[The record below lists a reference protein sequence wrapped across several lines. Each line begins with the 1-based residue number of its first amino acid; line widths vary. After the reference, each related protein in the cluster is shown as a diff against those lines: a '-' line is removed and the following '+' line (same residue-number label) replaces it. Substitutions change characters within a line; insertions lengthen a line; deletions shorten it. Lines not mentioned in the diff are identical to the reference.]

1 MLKTAGFQLGTMQLR
16 LIKKFGQEVSVFGA
30 NVIVYDSELNLVLN
44 FNGGKFVSDYE
55 AIVACAK
62 HLLDLQSCKIE
73 EFGKFGQILAS
84 PLRINGETAAV
95 ILVDCDAISGPSN
108 HNNQASYPK
117 FMRQILKMFISSLND
132 TTKNHQQIEFVS
144 NELAQTYEELMLL
157 YKMSANMKMTQ
168 SDSNY
173 LQMACDNLTELVNV
187 EGIAIFLEKKVG
199 DSRRLILT
207 AGTGLIA
214 IDNRHENMH
223 EILFERLMAELKNG
237 SDALLDS
244 EVDAP
249 FKYEWFGK
257 VKNIIA
263 VPLHGKDRIIGMM
276 VATNRLNKAD
286 FDSIDGKLFNSV
298 ANECAVFIENQ
309 SLFRELKELFIG
321 SLKALTSSID
331 AKDQYTRGHSERVA
345 MISKWIAEHYS
356 HATGELASD
365 DIQKIYLAGLLHDIG
380 KIGISEAVLG
390 KKGKLTEEEYDQIK
404 THPTIGAGILS
415 EIRQMVDVVPGV
427 LYHHERYDGTGYP
440 KGLSGED
447 IPLAG
452 KIVMI
457 ADAFDAMTSKRTY
470 REALDIDTAIAEIEN
485 GIGGQFDPEIG
496 SIFLNSNISKLWEII
511 QDGKLESYY
520 TDGVS
525 DYGTVAVGALL
536 R

>member
-1 MLKTAGFQLGTMQLR
+1 MLKTAGSQFGTMQLR
-16 LIKKFGQEVSVFGA
+16 LIKAFGQEVSAFGA
-30 NVIVYDSELNLVLN
+30 NVIVYDAELNLVLN
-44 FNGGKFVSDYE
+44 FDGGRFISDYE
-55 AIVACAK
+55 AIAACAK
-62 HLLDLQSCKIE
+62 HLLDLQSDKIE
-73 EFGKFGQILAS
+73 EFGKFGQILAAS
-84 PLRINGETAAV
+84 FRTDGATEAV
-95 ILVDCDAISGPSN
+95 ILIDCDAIPGISN
-108 HNNQASYPK
+108 CDSQAGYPK
-117 FMRQILKMFISSLND
+117 FMRQILKMFIAAFND
-132 TTKNHQQIEFVS
+132 TVRNHQQIEFVS
-144 NELAQTYEELMLL
+144 NELVQTYEELMLL
-157 YKMSANMKMTQ
+157 YKMSANMKITQ

-173 LQMACDNLTELVNV
+173 LQMACDSLTELVNV

-223 EILFERLMAELKNG
+223 EVLFERLMGELKSG

-345 MISKWIAEHYS
+345 TIAKWIAEHYS
-356 HATGELASD
+356 RATGELTTD
-365 DIQKIYLAGLLHDIG
+365 DVQKIYLAGLLHDIG

-390 KKGKLTEEEYDQIK
+390 KKGKLTEEEYNEIK

-427 LYHHERYDGTGYP
+427 LYHHERYDGAGYP
-440 KGLSGED
+440 KGLSGDD

-452 KIVMI
+452 RIVMI

-470 REALDIDTAIAEIEN
+470 REALDMSTAIAEIKN
-485 GIGGQFDPEIG
+485 GIGGQFDPETG
-496 SIFLNSNISKLWEII
+496 SIFLNSDINKLWGII
-511 QDGKLESYY
+511 QDGKVESYY

>member
-1 MLKTAGFQLGTMQLR
+1 MLKTAGLQFGTMQLK
-16 LIKKFGQEVSVFGA
+16 LIKIFGQEVSAFGA
-30 NVIVYDSELNLVLN
+30 NVIVYDAELNLVLN
-44 FNGGKFVSDYE
+44 FDGGRFISDYE
-55 AIVACAK
+55 AIATCAK
-62 HLLDLQSCKIE
+62 HLLDSQSDKIE
-73 EFGKFGQILAS
+73 EFGKFGQILAAL
-84 PLRINGETAAV
+84 LRIDGVTEAV
-95 ILVDCDAISGPSN
+95 VLIDCGAISSVSN
-108 HNNQASYPK
+108 RDSQVGYPQ
-117 FMRQILKMFISSLND
+117 FMRQILKMFIASLTD
-132 TTKNHQQIEFVS
+132 TIKNHRQIEFVS
-144 NELAQTYEELMLL
+144 TELAQTYEELMLL

-199 DSRRLILT
+199 DSKRLILT

-214 IDNRHENMH
+214 IDNKHENMH
-223 EILFERLMAELKNG
+223 EILFERLMRELESG

-249 FKYEWFGK
+249 FKYKWFGR
-257 VKNIIA
+257 VKDIIA
-263 VPLHGKDRIIGMM
+263 VPLRGKDRIIGMM
-276 VATNRLNKAD
+276 VATNRLNKTD
-286 FDSIDGKLFNSV
+286 FDSIDVKLFNSV

-345 MISKWIAEHYS
+345 MIAKWIAEHYS
-356 HATGELASD
+356 RATGELTSD
-365 DIQKIYLAGLLHDIG
+365 DIQRIYLAGLLHDIG

-390 KKGKLTEEEYDQIK
+390 KKGKLSEEEYDQIK
-404 THPTIGAGILS
+404 SHSTIGAGILS

-440 KGLSGED
+440 KGLSGDD

-470 REALDIDTAIAEIEN
+470 REALDVNTAIAEIEK
-485 GIGGQFDPEIG
+485 GIGGQFDPEV
-496 SIFLNSNISKLWEII
+496 SSVFLNSDINKLWGII
-511 QDGKLESYY
+511 QDGNIESYY
-520 TDGVS
+520 TDDVS
-525 DYGTVAVGALL
+525 DYGTIAVGALL